1 MYQSAVPEALK
12 KVGTITF
19 VAEYAQNDK
28 ALYEFRLPVKRMYVK
43 HFHIMIMQSPTQQL
57 NRS

>member
-28 ALYEFRLPVKRMYVK
+28 ALYEFRLPVKRMY
-43 HFHIMIMQSPTQQL
+43 
-57 NRS
+57 